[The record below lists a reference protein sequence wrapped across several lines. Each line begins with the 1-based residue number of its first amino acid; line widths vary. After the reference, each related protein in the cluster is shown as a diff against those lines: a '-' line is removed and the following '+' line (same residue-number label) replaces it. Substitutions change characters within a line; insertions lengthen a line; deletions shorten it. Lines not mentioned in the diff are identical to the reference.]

1 MLKKFH
7 RIAGK
12 VRKEACEE
20 TEEEGAGAKRARR
33 FEKFNKSCGFGAN
46 NFAPNGSVQDAK
58 IRDQEPRTRTSA
70 WKPRGFFFF
79 FFLSH
84 RFCRSL
90 EIRLADLIFI
100 FPTESFFC
108 RGERF
113 ARIGIDF
120 DHGNLRNFV
129 MDKKRTDEYSGR
141 SDDKSEKI
149 ERPRNHDRRR

>member
-79 FFLSH
+79 FFFPQVLS
-84 RFCRSL
+84 FV
-90 EIRLADLIFI
+90 
-100 FPTESFFC
+100 
-108 RGERF
+108 
-113 ARIGIDF
+113 
-120 DHGNLRNFV
+120 RNSS
-129 MDKKRTDEYSGR
+129 RR
-141 SDDKSEKI
+141 SDFYLSNGIFLLQRWKDSRGLESI
-149 ERPRNHDRRR
+149 STTETFVIS

>member
-1 MLKKFH
+1 MKNSIN
-7 RIAGK
+7 RAGSAQIIL
-12 VRKEACEE
+12 RRMEAFKMPRFE
-20 TEEEGAGAKRARR
+20 TKSREQERAR
-33 FEKFNKSCGFGAN
+33 
-46 NFAPNGSVQDAK
+46 GSREV
-58 IRDQEPRTRTSA
+58 
-70 WKPRGFFFF
+70 FFFF

-100 FPTESFFC
+100 FPTESFFY

>member
-46 NFAPNGSVQDAK
+46 NFAPNGSVQDASQDS
-58 IRDQEPRTRTSA
+58 RPRAENKNERVEA
-70 WKPRGFFFF
+70 ERFFF

-100 FPTESFFC
+100 FPTESFFY
-108 RGERF
+108 RGGKIREDWNRF
-113 ARIGIDF
+113 
-120 DHGNLRNFV
+120 
-129 MDKKRTDEYSGR
+129 
-141 SDDKSEKI
+141 
-149 ERPRNHDRRR
+149 RPRKPS

>member
-1 MLKKFH
+1 MRRGRADLKNSIN
-7 RIAGK
+7 RAGSAQIIL
-12 VRKEACEE
+12 RRMEAFKMPRFE
-20 TEEEGAGAKRARR
+20 TKSREQERAR
-33 FEKFNKSCGFGAN
+33 
-46 NFAPNGSVQDAK
+46 GSREV
-58 IRDQEPRTRTSA
+58 
-70 WKPRGFFFF
+70 FFFF
-79 FFLSH
+79 LFLSH

-100 FPTESFFC
+100 FPTESFFY
-108 RGERF
+108 RRERF

>member
-1 MLKKFH
+1 MRRGRADLKNSIN
-7 RIAGK
+7 RAGSAQIIL
-12 VRKEACEE
+12 RRMEAFKMPRFE
-20 TEEEGAGAKRARR
+20 TKSREQERAR
-33 FEKFNKSCGFGAN
+33 
-46 NFAPNGSVQDAK
+46 GSREV
-58 IRDQEPRTRTSA
+58 
-70 WKPRGFFFF
+70 FFF

-84 RFCRSL
+84 KFCRSL

-129 MDKKRTDEYSGR
+129 MDKKTRTDEYSGR

>member
-79 FFLSH
+79 FFFH
-84 RFCRSL
+84 
-90 EIRLADLIFI
+90 
-100 FPTESFFC
+100 TSFVV
-108 RGERF
+108 R
-113 ARIGIDF
+113 
-120 DHGNLRNFV
+120 
-129 MDKKRTDEYSGR
+129 
-141 SDDKSEKI
+141 
-149 ERPRNHDRRR
+149 